1 MNLFV
6 FGLGYSACYFR
17 RRFATM
23 FETAVGTVRQASK
36 AAAIAEN
43 GLRPVIFG
51 GQSISDELIG
61 LLRDAEVV
69 IDSIPPFEGSE
80 FIMSRVR
87 TVLAATRVP
96 KHIIY
101 LSTVGV
107 YGDRGGGWV
116 DETSPLIPGN
126 ERSQRRLAA
135 ETAWLDWGKEG
146 VARISIL
153 RLAGIYGPGQNALVN
168 LRSGTAKRIIKP
180 GQIFNRIHVE
190 DIARTIA
197 AAITLGFNGIVNVSD
212 DAPSPPQDVIAFA
225 AELLQLPLPP
235 AIPFDG
241 ADLSPMAR
249 SFYAENKRVSNA
261 RMRHELA
268 VRLAYPS
275 YREGLQA
282 LFLTGDGARL
292 SLSG

>member
-6 FGLGYSACYFR
+6 FGLGYSAGYFQ
-17 RRFATM
+17 RRFGTM
-23 FETAVGTVRQASK
+23 FEATVGTVRQAAK
-36 AAAIAEN
+36 ADAIARS
-43 GLRPVIFG
+43 GIRPVIFD
-51 GQSISDELIG
+51 GQSLSDELVG
-61 LLRDAEVV
+61 LLRDADVV
-69 IDSIPPFEGSE
+69 IDSIPPFEGSDS
-80 FIMSRVR
+80 IMSRVR

-107 YGDRGGGWV
+107 YGDHGGGWV
-116 DETSPLIPGN
+116 DETSPCIPGKQ
-126 ERSQRRLAA
+126 RSQRRLTA
-135 ETAWLDWGKEG
+135 ETAWLDWAKPG
-146 VARISIL
+146 VARISVL

-168 LRSGTAKRIIKP
+168 LRGGTARRIIKP
-180 GQIFNRIHVE
+180 GQFFNRIHVE

-212 DAPSPPQDVIAFA
+212 DAPSPPQDVVAFA

-235 AIPFDG
+235 AVAFDV

-261 RMRHELA
+261 RMRRDLA
-268 VRLAYPS
+268 LMLAYPT

-282 LFLTGDGARL
+282 LFLAGDG
-292 SLSG
+292 